1 MWNTPIITP
10 MSKGNMLLGHAR
22 GKVGSLVFS
31 RLNGKQITRA
41 KAEQVKNPRSDS
53 QNVQRA
59 IFATV
64 NAFASATRDVV
75 DHSFQS
81 AKEGQ
86 ESVNRFVSVNTKKL
100 REDYLSGGVI
110 DVMPKGAGMPYA
122 NAYRVS
128 QGSLGLQNLFIGNHS
143 GADFFAVYSED
154 DWEGGVATAAQ
165 LKVMLPAFAP
175 GCEVA
180 VLWVFYNEEQHYHFV
195 QKDRAVFLSSFDGT
209 DTSADIID
217 ADGINPIYLDTSKTT
232 NNAVL
237 RVVGG
242 DSGTKYLAASPA
254 IQAATPSN
262 LIACAVIVSQQV
274 DNKWIYTTSDMLCI
288 PDWFE
293 PHDMAA
299 NITTYGNYST
309 EDKTS
314 DLYLQQSSDTQSG
327 ASTTPLTKVFR
338 QVFVTQG
345 EQSLDN
351 ESGYSYVVGN
361 VEIAAGSTEDVRVYG
376 HIVKEGNTIKAD
388 EVTLVHTNEA
398 AAANIYN
405 RTINT
410 EGNLALFEFSIR
422 NTGIETTQKYVTIR
436 VKGTDMI
443 RVNYVRLS

>member
-1 MWNTPIITP
+1 
-10 MSKGNMLLGHAR
+10 MLLGHAR

-64 NAFASATRDVV
+64 NAFASSVRDVV

-81 AKEGQ
+81 EKEGQ
-86 ESVNRFVSVNTKKL
+86 PSVNRFVSVNTKKL
-100 REDYLSGGVI
+100 REAYLSGGTI

-128 QGSLGLQNLFIGNHS
+128 QGSLGLQNLFIGNS
-143 GADFFAVYSED
+143 GGAEFFAVYSED

-165 LKVMLPAFAP
+165 LKNMLPAFAP

-209 DTSADIID
+209 DTSEDIID
-217 ADGINPIYLDTSKTT
+217 SDGINSTYLDMSKTT
-232 NNAVL
+232 NAAVL

-242 DSGTKYLAASPA
+242 GSGTKYLAASPA
-254 IQAATPSN
+254 IQEASPSI
-262 LIACAVIVSQQV
+262 LVACAVIVSQQV
-274 DNKWIYTTSDMLCI
+274 DNKWIYTTADMLCI

-293 PHDMAA
+293 PHDTAA
-299 NITTYGNYST
+299 NIATYGNYST
-309 EDKTS
+309 EEKTS

-338 QVFVTQG
+338 QVLATQG
-345 EQSLDN
+345 DQSMVN
-351 ESGYSYVVGN
+351 ESGYSLIVGD
-361 VEIAAGSTEDVRVYG
+361 VSIPPSSTEDVRVYG
-376 HIVKEGNTIKAD
+376 HVVKEGNVIKAD

-410 EGNLALFEFSIR
+410 EGNLVLFEFTIR
-422 NTGIETTQKYVTIR
+422 NSGIDSTEKYVTIR
-436 VKGTDMI
+436 ANGTDMI
-443 RVNYVRLS
+443 RINYVRASE